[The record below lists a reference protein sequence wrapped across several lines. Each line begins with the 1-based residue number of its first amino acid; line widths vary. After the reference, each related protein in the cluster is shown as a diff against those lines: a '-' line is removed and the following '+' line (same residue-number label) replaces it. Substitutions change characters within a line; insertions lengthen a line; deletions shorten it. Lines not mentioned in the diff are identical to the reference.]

1 MAAVHTSKYQNAQ
14 FFARQTLQFF
24 GWKILP
30 GALLPVVLVIGLI
43 VHSVFGTSKSAE
55 GQWRAAEHALW
66 VDGDVQKARA
76 LYESVLID
84 WPASSIAGEAHAG
97 IALLLEM
104 DKYASPRIAKE
115 YASAARLS
123 PENPNAGDWWIT
135 SGNHW
140 QIAGENFA
148 AQVAYEACIAR
159 HPSDANRA
167 RLALANLQL
176 AQGEID
182 LALELFQ
189 TVTSSKSSSM
199 TSIARMGIS
208 VCYER
213 MGDLDAALA
222 ELDDSEEQ
230 WSVRRSRMVQR
241 SEAIRH

>member
-1 MAAVHTSKYQNAQ
+1 MAAVHTFKYQNARVL
-14 FFARQTLQFF
+14 ARRTLQFF

-30 GALLPVVLVIGLI
+30 GALLPVVLVVGLM

-76 LYESVLID
+76 LYESVLED
-84 WPASSIAGEAHAG
+84 WPASSVAGEAHAA

-104 DKYASPRIAKE
+104 DKSPSPRIAKE
-115 YASAARLS
+115 YATAARLN
-123 PENPNAGDWWIT
+123 PENPKAGDWWIA

-140 QIAGENFA
+140 QVAGNTVA
-148 AQVAYEACIAR
+148 AQQAYEMGIER
-159 HPSDANRA
+159 HPTDADRA

-189 TVTSSKSSSM
+189 TVASANSSSL
-199 TSIARMGIS
+199 TSVARMGIS

-213 MGDLDAALA
+213 MGDLDSALA
-222 ELDDSEEQ
+222 ELDDSEAQ
-230 WSVRRSRMVQR
+230 WSERRNRMVQR
-241 SEAIRH
+241 SEANRH